1 MVCFVQIC
9 SRVEGAFA
17 TMPLFG
23 SSKKN
28 PTEIVK
34 VTMDA
39 LQVLEKE
46 SVSGKKTEKVSE
58 FVLIKDISI
67 SFLFVWCNPT

>member
-1 MVCFVQIC
+1 MVCFVQIY
-9 SRVEGAFA
+9 SRVKGAFV

-28 PTEIVK
+28 PAEIVK

-46 SVSGKKTEKVSE
+46 SVSGKKTEKVSDL
-58 FVLIKDISI
+58 VLT
-67 SFLFVWCNPT
+67 NQH